1 MEIGLSLGSNLGDR
15 VGYLRQ
21 AAGRIAALPQVRI
34 LAAAP
39 VYETAP
45 VGVQPAYADLK
56 YLNTVLIL
64 DGPEDLDALSEA
76 LHAIETDL
84 GRRRSAD
91 RNAPR
96 TIDIDILYAGDV
108 RRRDGKL
115 DLPHP
120 RWAER
125 RFVLQPLADIRPRLV
140 LPDGE
145 GTMAEHL
152 ARLPDDE
159 GIVCWA
165 KVWLDPLGG
174 RPQPG
179 VARVSNPSP
188 RQPGERM
195 NRRGYG

>member
-15 VGYLRQ
+15 LEHLRR
-21 AAGRIAALPQVRI
+21 AAQRISVLPGVRI
-34 LAAAP
+34 VAAAP
-39 VYETAP
+39 VYETEP
-45 VGVQPAYADLK
+45 VGVQPVHATLK
-56 YLNTVLIL
+56 YLNTVLVI
-64 DGPEDLDALSEA
+64 DGPAELDALSDA

-96 TIDIDILYAGDV
+96 TIDIDLIYVGGV

-125 RFVLQPLADIRPRLV
+125 RFVLQPLADVRPDLR

-145 GTMAEHL
+145 GTVRERL
-152 ARLPDDE
+152 AGLSADE

-165 KVWLDPLGG
+165 KDWLLT
-174 RPQPG
+174 QT
-179 VARVSNPSP
+179 
-188 RQPGERM
+188 
-195 NRRGYG
+195 